1 MQTVVPTI
9 YRREGPLARASGWG
23 RLLAGSLAGVCLG
36 LLITAARLTPNPD
49 GLGTHREMGLAQCA
63 FLERTGLPCPS
74 CGMTTSFAWFARG
87 NLLASIYVQPMG
99 AMLAALAGM
108 MVWAGA
114 YIAITARPVH
124 RLLSA
129 MRPRYYAV
137 PLLVLAVLAWAWKIY
152 IHVHGIDGWK

>member
-1 MQTVVPTI
+1 LQTDVPQI
-9 YRREGPLARASGWG
+9 YRKQGPLARVSGWG
-23 RLLAGSLAGVCLG
+23 RLLAGSLAAVCLG
-36 LLITAARLTPNPD
+36 LLITAARLTPNPN
-49 GLGTHREMGLAQCA
+49 GLGTHRELGLDQCA

-99 AMLAALAGM
+99 AMLAALSGM

-129 MRPRYYAV
+129 MRPRYHV
-137 PLLVLAVLAWAWKIY
+137 IPLLVLAVLAWGWKIF
-152 IHVHGIDGWK
+152 IHLHGIDGWK